1 MFLNNSDCRFDP
13 HAALTSAVITHLDS
27 YSRLVNPKRWNENRA
42 LHEAAYRTLLGDDAL
57 PDSIARHFSKD
68 LDLDYLVLTGDVRAW
83 IDACYAQGNEAE
95 LDRLGAA
102 VDRHAT
108 QLFCCRSF
116 AAVGSASE
124 EQPRAVD
131 AAVII
136 PFRARDDDDGRLR
149 NLVNTLTWLE
159 AARRRQPG
167 VQVIVVE
174 ADSQPRH
181 RAVVEAHGATHEFV
195 RNDGLFNKAAAVN
208 RGYAQAGNTC
218 RHICILDSDGYLD
231 EHFLRLSLDAIATT
245 GSPALMPFND
255 LYFLD
260 RSSTERV
267 LAAGLHQAGEVTGYI
282 TRLSPGVCFWV
293 ASDLF
298 EAVGGFDEKYEGW
311 GGEDRDFFTKVEA
324 VTPIARLPGVFAHMF
339 HERAPEI
346 LAWARTDGA
355 GEWQHNY
362 TG

>member
-13 HAALTSAVITHLDS
+13 RSALTSAFITHLDS

-42 LHEAAYRTLLGDDAL
+42 LHEATYQALLGDGAL
-57 PDSIARHFSKD
+57 PDSIARHFSED
-68 LDLDYLVLTGDVRAW
+68 LYLDYLALTADVRDW
-83 IDACYAQGNEAE
+83 IDARYAQGDQSE
-95 LDRLGAA
+95 LDRLGTD
-102 VDRHAT
+102 VDRLAT

-116 AAVGSASE
+116 AAGGSAFD
-124 EQPRAVD
+124 EQPGSVD

-136 PFRARDDDDGRLR
+136 PFRARDRDDGRLR
-149 NLVNTLTWLE
+149 NLVDTLSWLE
-159 AARRRQPG
+159 ARRRQPG

-174 ADSQPRH
+174 ADSHPRH
-181 RAVVEAHGATHEFV
+181 RDVVEAHGATHEFV
-195 RNDGLFNKAAAVN
+195 GNAGLFNKAAAVN
-208 RGYAQAGNTC
+208 RGYARAGKTC

-231 EHFLRLSLDAIATT
+231 EHFLRLSLGAIAAS

-260 RSSTERV
+260 RPSTERV
-267 LAAGLHQAGEVTGYI
+267 LAAGLHGAGEVTGYV

-293 ASDLF
+293 SSDLF

-324 VTPIARLPGVFAHMF
+324 VTTITRMPGVFAHMF

-346 LAWARTDGA
+346 IAWAQTDGA
-355 GEWQHNY
+355 GEWRHNY